1 MELTNK
7 TIAKLERE
15 RAKENEKLAA
25 LTAKRDELDT
35 QIKAVQE
42 SVKDIN
48 TNIRQEKI
56 LMIAKAA
63 DKKGFDLDDVYA
75 MFADNDKKSASAPA
89 PAAESVTD
97 DTAENGVAETTDT
110 EGTET
115 SSYEDADI

>member
-42 SVKDIN
+42 NVKDIN
-48 TNIRQEKI
+48 VNIRQEKI

-75 MFADNDKKSASAPA
+75 MFADNDKKSASTPA

-97 DTAENGVAETTDT
+97 DTAGNGVAETTDT
-110 EGTET
+110 EDTET

>member
-48 TNIRQEKI
+48 ANIRQEKI

-75 MFADNDKKSASAPA
+75 MFADDDKKSASTPT

-110 EGTET
+110 EDTET